1 MKKLALFQLHIAVL
15 LWGFTGVF
23 GKAISLQEIP
33 LVWWRMLIT
42 FILFGSIVL
51 GMYLWQKEK
60 LVLKNP
66 RLVVLTSFF
75 IMLHWLCFYG
85 SIKQSNISIAL
96 CCLSLSSIFS
106 SILSPIFFKT
116 KFQPL
121 ELLAGTVSLIGIL
134 ILLNFQIDFYIG
146 ILLGIAAALLS
157 ALFTLCNERLSREQ
171 NPIGLAFVEMGV
183 GWVLL
188 SLVLPLYLWLVPSQP
203 FLPHGRDLS
212 LLFWFSALCTVAPM
226 ILSLYALR
234 EVSAFTLNLTV
245 NLEPVYGILAA
256 FYFFNEYQVLN
267 WGFYLGMCFIV
278 LSLFLHIV
286 FKTFLE

>member
-1 MKKLALFQLHIAVL
+1 
-15 LWGFTGVF
+15 
-23 GKAISLQEIP
+23 
-33 LVWWRMLIT
+33 
-42 FILFGSIVL
+42 
-51 GMYLWQKEK
+51 MYLLKKKK

-66 RLVVLTSFF
+66 RLIVLTSFF

-121 ELLAGTVSLIGIL
+121 ELLAGTMSLIGIL

-188 SLVLPLYLWLVPSQP
+188 SLVLPLYLWLEPGQP
-203 FLPHGRDLS
+203 LLPHGRDLS

-245 NLEPVYGILAA
+245 NLEPVYGIFAA
-256 FYFFNEYQVLN
+256 LLFFQ
-267 WGFYLGMCFIV
+267 
-278 LSLFLHIV
+278 
-286 FKTFLE
+286 